1 MRLLTLAMWLCI
13 SSVGAAQAT
22 PPCAAAACVIN
33 KAPAPLIGSG
43 VPVALI
49 VGGVLLGVKLSAR
62 WRRS

>member
-1 MRLLTLAMWLCI
+1 MRLLTVATWLCI
-13 SSVGAAQAT
+13 CSVGAAQAA
-22 PPCAAAACVIN
+22 PNCSACGIIN